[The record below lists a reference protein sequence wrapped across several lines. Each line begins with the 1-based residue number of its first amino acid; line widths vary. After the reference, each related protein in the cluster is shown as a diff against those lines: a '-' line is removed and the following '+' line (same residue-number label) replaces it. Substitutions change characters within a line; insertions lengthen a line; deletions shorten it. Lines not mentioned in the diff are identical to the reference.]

1 MQTTM
6 VLTQRIMMF
15 MQVTKLLISGNMKG
29 LSWTRLYTHLATI
42 SRGAMYVHKMKE
54 KVFDLSELS
63 FSSFICTLLS
73 QSGMVEGTWALASD
87 KPCISQSGTLGW
99 TGFKSA
105 RGGEIQGVAS
115 GTAVS
120 RCPNDNVIL
129 YLSTSPSWAHEC
141 PRIFPV
147 ALGLHSPGIT
157 TSLERNLSHR
167 EYLTDWEPHSL
178 RKRWKPFLEWNGMVA
193 GQAKTVGVHSLCAN
207 VCLWERGFTV
217 QVLLSWVC
225 LWVSSVW
232 WNVCALDSVDQSR
245 NWLFT
250 HCVVSSNS
258 LSSNHANNYH
268 VLKVRHVVGIRS
280 ISSSTQQLCR
290 AVNIAPS

>member
-54 KVFDLSELS
+54 KVFDLSELP

-105 RGGEIQGVAS
+105 RGGEIQGMAS

-129 YLSTSPSWAHEC
+129 YLSTSPSWAHEVPKNLPSSSGLTFARHNNIIRKKSLPSWISHRLRTSQSAKEVEAISRMKWNGCRAGKNCGC
-141 PRIFPV
+141 PLPV
-147 ALGLHSPGIT
+147 CKCLPMGERVYSSGVTFLCLSVCESVLCGEMCVLWTQWTRVETGSSLTVWSPATHLAVIMLIT
-157 TSLERNLSHR
+157 TMF
-167 EYLTDWEPHSL
+167 W
-178 RKRWKPFLEWNGMVA
+178 RWDMW
-193 GQAKTVGVHSLCAN
+193 
-207 VCLWERGFTV
+207 
-217 QVLLSWVC
+217 
-225 LWVSSVW
+225 
-232 WNVCALDSVDQSR
+232 
-245 NWLFT
+245 
-250 HCVVSSNS
+250 
-258 LSSNHANNYH
+258 
-268 VLKVRHVVGIRS
+268 
-280 ISSSTQQLCR
+280 
-290 AVNIAPS
+290 